1 MLRRLQYAFV
11 LIVVTAGVGAA
22 CQAGPRG
29 ETPAAAPA
37 SAGSGTILR
46 LPDGK
51 PNLSGIWQTIGSA
64 HWDLENHIARSGPVL
79 ELGAIAAVPAGM
91 SVVDGDAIP
100 YQEWAAAKKKENYE
114 NWLTRDPEVKCYLP
128 GIPRATYM
136 PFPFQILQS
145 HNSDILMAYEYAS
158 ASRVVKMGPT
168 EPPPVDTW
176 MGQSTGK
183 WDGDTLVVDTIGFNG
198 QTWLDRAGNFHS
210 ESLHVVERFTPK
222 TPDLMEYEATL
233 EDPKVFTRPWKIQL
247 PLYRRQDKNV
257 QLLEFKCVE
266 FVEEVMYGHL
276 RKKTGNEKPFAAARM
291 RWP

>member
-1 MLRRLQYAFV
+1 MPRRLIPACV
-11 LIVVTAGVGAA
+11 LSLFAA
-22 CQAGPRG
+22 VLAASCQSAP
-29 ETPAAAPA
+29 TPPASAAAAAAPA
-37 SAGSGTILR
+37 AAILR

-51 PNLSGIWQTIGSA
+51 PNLNGIWQTIGSA
-64 HWDLENHIARSGPVL
+64 HWDLENHQARGGPVL

-91 SVVDGDAIP
+91 SVVEGDVIP
-100 YQEWAAAKKKENYE
+100 YQDWAAAKKKDNYDR
-114 NWLTRDPEVKCYLP
+114 WLERDPEVKCYLP

-145 HNSDILMAYEYAS
+145 HDGDVLMAYEYAS

-168 EPPPVDTW
+168 EPPPVDSW

-183 WDGDTLVVDTIGFNG
+183 WEGDTLVVDTTGFNDR
-198 QTWLDRAGNFHS
+198 TWFDRAGNFHS
-210 ESLHVVERFTPK
+210 EALHVVERFTPK
-222 TPDLMEYEATL
+222 TPDLIEYEATI
-233 EDPKVFTRPWKIQL
+233 EDPKVFTRAWKIQL
-247 PLYRRQDKNV
+247 PLYRRHDRNA

-266 FVEEVMYGHL
+266 FVEELMYGHL